1 MTVIV
6 FRLATAGV
14 NHQVCLWNPFVLSKP
29 NGVSVNLC
37 LRKIHLLY

>member
-1 MTVIV
+1 MTLTVYL
-6 FRLATAGV
+6 LATAGV

-29 NGVSVNLC
+29 NGVRENLF